1 MSIIFVATAISLS
14 LQPGKE
20 QVTSITSDQKF
31 KCTREKFNGIYPF
44 SLTDVHTSIQYANII
59 CLQKD
64 AGEELQEDQKRALLL
79 SIFYPSQTLSTRA
92 ITTTKI
98 SILVE
103 MEFHENLFQHG
114 ENQSIK
120 QTRGICCTMRTQI
133 QSSFKNVLLTPI
145 PMSFNL

>member
-31 KCTREKFNGIYPF
+31 KCTKGKFNGIYPF

-79 SIFYPSQTLSTRA
+79 SIFHSSQTLSTCA

-103 MEFHENLFQHG
+103 EIEFHENLFQHG
-114 ENQSIK
+114 QNRSIK

-133 QSSFKNVLLTPI
+133 
-145 PMSFNL
+145 